1 MLNLLLIIN
10 LTSTCN
16 VTKPGKC
23 RYTTLQYN
31 GPLLCICSY
40 IKVVQCTF
48 EIFYNTSILISRRN
62 RMYFIHKLEGLNYN

>member
-40 IKVVQCTF
+40 ISKSSSMHVR
-48 EIFYNTSILISRRN
+48 NILQHVDIDQ
-62 RMYFIHKLEGLNYN
+62 